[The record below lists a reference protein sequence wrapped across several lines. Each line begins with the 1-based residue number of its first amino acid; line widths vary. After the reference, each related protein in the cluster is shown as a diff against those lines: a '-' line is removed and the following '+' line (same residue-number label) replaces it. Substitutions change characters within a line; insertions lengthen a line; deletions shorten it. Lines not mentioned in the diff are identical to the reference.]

1 MKQQYDKCDAENQIL
16 RMQIQDLQQQL
27 VRLQLEQSMK
37 ADDQRLK
44 NIEKKA
50 MALSAMVSEIIAETH
65 M

>member
-1 MKQQYDKCDAENQIL
+1 
-16 RMQIQDLQQQL
+16 
-27 VRLQLEQSMK
+27 MK